1 MTVDPV
7 ELLDPVLL
15 RSFVMVCEAGGFTAA
30 ARRLDLRQSAVSQ
43 HVARLERR
51 YGRRL
56 LERDTH
62 GVTLTPD
69 GDALLPHAREVL
81 AVGGRIE
88 RYLKGVRLRG
98 RVRFGVSEDFVT
110 AALPHVLAQ
119 FARHNDGVD
128 VELTVA
134 LSGQLYQA
142 YDAGELDL
150 ILTKRRG
157 GDRRGRVAWTEPLRW
172 VGRRGAM
179 LDPAAP
185 VPLVLYPPPS
195 ITRSIAIGVLDAAG
209 RPWRAACT
217 SGSLSG
223 IHAAAMA
230 GLGVAVH
237 APRLLPPGL
246 AALDRSAGLPPLGM
260 VEFVILGG
268 ETSGTPAAALAGAI
282 SEGIPRLTR
291 AEAQV

>member
-1 MTVDPV
+1 MSVDPV
-7 ELLDPVLL
+7 ELLDPILL
-15 RSFVMVCEAGGFTAA
+15 RSFVMVCETGGFTSA

-69 GDALLPHAREVL
+69 GDALLPHARDVL
-81 AVGGRIE
+81 AVGRRIE
-88 RYLKGVRLRG
+88 RYLAGVRLRG
-98 RVRFGVSEDFVT
+98 RVRFGVSEDIVS
-110 AALPHVLAQ
+110 AALPPMLAQ

-128 VELTVA
+128 VELTIA
-134 LSGQLYQA
+134 LSGQLYRA

-150 ILTKRRG
+150 ILTKRRR
-157 GDRRGRVAWTEPLRW
+157 GDRRGRLAWAEPLQW
-172 VGRRGAM
+172 VGRRGLT
-179 LDPAAP
+179 LDPSAP

-195 ITRSIAIGVLDAAG
+195 ITRSIAIGVLDAVG

-246 AALDRSAGLPPLGM
+246 SALDRSAGLPRLGA
-260 VEFVILGG
+260 VEFVMLGG
-268 ETSGTPAAALAGAI
+268 ETPSTPAAALAGAI
-282 SEGIPRLTR
+282 FEGIPRLTR

>member
-7 ELLDPVLL
+7 DLLDPVLL
-15 RSFVMVCEAGGFTAA
+15 RSFVTVCEAGGFTAA
-30 ARRLDLRQSAVSQ
+30 ARRLGLRQSAVSQ

-51 YGRRL
+51 CDRRL

-88 RYLKGVRLRG
+88 RYLAGVRLRG
-98 RVRFGVSEDFVT
+98 RVRFGVSEDFVS

-119 FARHNDGVD
+119 FARHNEGVD
-128 VELTVA
+128 VELTVS
-134 LSGQLYQA
+134 LSGQLYQT

-150 ILTKRRG
+150 ILTKRRN
-157 GDRRGRVAWTEPLRW
+157 GDRRGRSVWTEQLRW
-172 VGRRGAM
+172 VGRRNLA
-179 LDPAAP
+179 LDAARP

-195 ITRSIAIGVLDAAG
+195 ITREIAIRSLDKAG

-223 IHAAAMA
+223 IHAAMMA
-230 GLGVAVH
+230 GLGIAAH
-237 APRLLPPGL
+237 SPRLLPAGL
-246 AALDRSAGLPPLGM
+246 AAIDSNHDLPPLGP
-260 VEFVILGG
+260 VEFVIIGG
-268 ETSGTPAAALAGAI
+268 KAANTPAGALAEAVLAN
-282 SEGIPRLTR
+282 IPRL
-291 AEAQV
+291 AQAA

>member
-15 RSFVMVCEAGGFTAA
+15 RSFVMVCETGGFTAA

-51 YGRRL
+51 CGRRL
-56 LERDTH
+56 LARDTH
-62 GVTLTPD
+62 GVSLTPD

-81 AVGGRIE
+81 AVGARIE
-88 RYLKGVRLRG
+88 RYLAGARLRG
-98 RVRFGVSEDFVT
+98 RVRFGVSEDFVS
-110 AALPHVLAQ
+110 AALPQVLAQ
-119 FARHNDGVD
+119 FARHNEGVD

-150 ILTKRRG
+150 IFTKRRN

-172 VGRRGAM
+172 VGRRDLT
-179 LDPAAP
+179 LDPAIP

-195 ITRSIAIGVLDAAG
+195 ITRLIAIGVLDMAG
-209 RPWRAACT
+209 RPWRAVCT

-246 AALDRSAGLPPLGM
+246 AAIDRSAGLPPLGM

-268 ETSGTPAAALAGAI
+268 ESAGTPAAALACAI
-282 SEGIPRLTR
+282 SAGIPRLTR
-291 AEAQV
+291 AEPQV